1 VSDRRA
7 RTRVRRIPDRGVYEP
22 QAIHAILDDAMV
34 CHVGVVDDGHPLVVP
49 TLHARDGDR
58 LLIHGS
64 SASRTMRLLS
74 AGEPATVTATNF
86 DGLVLA
92 RSAFHHSVNYRSAT
106 VFGRATPITDD
117 AAKLAALELF
127 LERFTPGRWQEVRE
141 PTRKELK
148 GTSIVALPLDEAS
161 AKVRTG
167 PPVDDEE
174 DYALDV
180 WAGVIPYRLERG
192 DPVPDPRMA

>member
-1 VSDRRA
+1 
-7 RTRVRRIPDRGVYEP
+7 VRRVPDRGVYDRP
-22 QAIHAILDDAMV
+22 AIYAILDEALV
-34 CHVGVVDDGHPLVVP
+34 CHVGVVDDGQPLVVP

-64 SASRTMRLLS
+64 KASRTMRLLA
-74 AGEPATVTATNF
+74 AGDPATVTVTHF

-106 VFGRATPITDD
+106 VYGRAAPIEDERG
-117 AAKLAALELF
+117 KVEALELF

-141 PTRKELK
+141 PSSKELK
-148 GTSIVALPLDEAS
+148 GTAIVALPLDEAS

-174 DYALDV
+174 DYGRDV
-180 WAGVIPYRLERG
+180 WAGVLPYRLERG
-192 DPVPDPRMA
+192 EPVPDPRMD

>member
-1 VSDRRA
+1 
-7 RTRVRRIPDRGVYEP
+7 VYEP
-22 QAIHAILDDAMV
+22 EAIHAILDDAMV
-34 CHVGVVDDGHPLVVP
+34 CHVGVVDGGQPLVVP

-58 LLIHGS
+58 LLVHGS

-74 AGEPATVTATNF
+74 AGEPATVTATNL

-106 VFGRATPITDD
+106 VYGRATPIQDE
-117 AAKLAALELF
+117 AEKLAALELF
-127 LERFTPGRWQEVRE
+127 LERFAPGRWQEVRE

-148 GTSIVALPLDEAS
+148 GTRVVALPLDEAS

-167 PPVDDEE
+167 PPIDDEE

-180 WAGVIPYRLERG
+180 WAGVIPFRLERG
-192 DPVPDPRMA
+192 EPMPDPRRA